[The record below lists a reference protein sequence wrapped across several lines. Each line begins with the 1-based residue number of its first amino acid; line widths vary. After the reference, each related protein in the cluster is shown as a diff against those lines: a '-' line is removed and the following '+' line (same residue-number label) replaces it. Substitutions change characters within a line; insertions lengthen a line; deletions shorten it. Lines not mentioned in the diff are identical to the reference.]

1 MSALVPIVAMIGIEK
16 TYRPDGGGEVDEA
29 ATAVHAL
36 RGIDLRIEPGEFVA
50 IVGASGSG
58 KSTLMNLIGCLDT
71 ADGGTYGLAGEDV
84 GGLRDDALAGIRNRF
99 VGFVFQQWNLLPRT
113 SALGNVALPL
123 AYRGDRGRRER
134 ALAALDAVGL
144 RERSG
149 HRPNQLSGGE
159 QQRVAIARALVT
171 EPALLLADEPTGS
184 LDTVTGAEILG
195 IFERLNAEG
204 LTVVLVTHDP
214 AVASRARRIVRLRDG
229 RIEEDSGRPVAGQ
242 GSAGPWAALAPGAVP
257 PLAEPVRGREPG
269 RPSVPAAET
278 LGTAFTALAANKL
291 RAALTI
297 LGVMIGVAA
306 VIAMVAL
313 GQGAANVVQ
322 STLQGLGTNVIFV
335 TPGGRTTGFAQ
346 AAGGA
351 ATSLTLDDVRAL
363 EAPGAVPGATAI
375 EPEQSG
381 FVTLSAG
388 PNSATVRLVGTTPA
402 YATVR
407 DWGASAGSFI
417 TDGDVTA
424 AAPVAMLGATTAA
437 DLFGDAESAVGK
449 TMTLK
454 TTTGGTP
461 LTIRL
466 RVVGVLEPKGQVA
479 GFFNRDALVLVP
491 VTTSEKRIFGRDSVS
506 AISISA
512 ESAEAMEQTRL
523 DVETILA
530 ERHRIGPN
538 DTPDFTVQTQQDL
551 LAAAVLTTDVFT
563 ILLGAI
569 GGISLLVGG
578 IGIMNIMLV
587 SVTERTREIGLRK
600 ALGARRRD
608 ILGQFLVEAVVLTTV
623 GGVAGIV
630 LGALIAAAVSAVS
643 PIAAVVSPFAVAVAI
658 LVSIAVGVIFGLYP
672 ARRAA
677 MLQPIVALRAE

>member
-1 MSALVPIVAMIGIEK
+1 MSDLVPIVAMTGIEK

-71 ADGGTYGLAGEDV
+71 ADGGSYRLAGEDV

-123 AYRGDRGRRER
+123 AYRGDRERRER

-184 LDTVTGAEILG
+184 LDTATGSEILG
-195 IFERLNAEG
+195 IFERLNATG

-229 RIEEDSGRPVAGQ
+229 RIEEDSGPPTVGEPSAVAG
-242 GSAGPWAALAPGAVP
+242 LAQPSVAP
-257 PLAEPVRGREPG
+257 EAPDRVRTAG
-269 RPSVPAAET
+269 RPSMPAAET

-351 ATSLTLDDVRAL
+351 ATSLTLDDVKAL

-407 DWGASAGSFI
+407 DWGASAGAFI

-512 ESAEAMEQTRL
+512 ESAAAMDQTRL
-523 DVETILA
+523 DVETILG
-530 ERHRIGPN
+530 ERHRIGPT

-608 ILGQFLVEAVVLTTV
+608 ILGQFLVEAVALTTV
-623 GGVAGIV
+623 GGLAGIV
-630 LGALIAAAVSAVS
+630 LGSLIAAAVSAVS

-658 LVSIAVGVIFGLYP
+658 LVSVAVGVIFGLYP

-677 MLQPIVALRAE
+677 TLQPIVALRAE